1 MPKPVGLATNLVSTA
16 LGRLWGLPAKR
27 NRVRVARAV
36 EIPMRDGVN
45 LLADHYIP
53 VTAERVPTVLVRCPY
68 GRGFPYNMLTAQLF
82 AERGYHVLFQSTRG
96 TFGSGGTF
104 TPAVSEPD
112 DAHDTVAWL
121 RKQAWFDG
129 RLATAGGSYLGYTQW
144 ALAMDP
150 PPELTAMVVM
160 IGVHDIGRA
169 AYQQGPLDLYNMLS
183 WSELISHQERVGP
196 VRGLVRMVRAERRL
210 AGTVARLPL
219 RGAMDEVGGDGAPWY
234 DEWVDHSDVTD
245 PYWRP
250 FRVTEALQRSTVPT
264 LLIGGWYDYFL
275 DQTLKQYSAL
285 RSRDVDVALTIGPWT
300 HLTVDNKISVSQT
313 ISWLDA
319 HAAGRSPVRREAPVQ
334 VFVGGAEQW
343 GNYQDW
349 PPAGV
354 EYTLYLRSD
363 GKLADSAPTES
374 GATSFRYDPADPTP
388 SVGGR
393 VMAPSGGAKD
403 NRKLEARDDVLVF
416 TTEPLAHTV
425 EVHGAPTVELHVTS
439 DNAHADLFARMCD
452 VAPDGRSANITDQI
466 IRCTDVDTVP
476 GEVRTVRIALD
487 PTAHR
492 FKPGHRIRLQISG
505 GAFPRF
511 ARNLGTGEA
520 QGTATATRV
529 ARHTVHHDPTR
540 PSRVSLPVTV
550 A

>member
-1 MPKPVGLATNLVSTA
+1 MPL
-16 LGRLWGLPAKR
+16 RQ
-27 NRVRVARAV
+27 
-36 EIPMRDGVN
+36 
-45 LLADHYIP
+45 
-53 VTAERVPTVLVRCPY
+53 
-68 GRGFPYNMLTAQLF
+68 GFPYNMLTAQLF

-112 DAHDTVAWL
+112 DAHDTVVWL
-121 RKQAWFDG
+121 RKQDWFDG

-144 ALAMDP
+144 SLAMDP

-169 AYQQGPLDLYNMLS
+169 AYRQGPLDLYNMLS

-210 AGTVARLPL
+210 ASTVARLPL
-219 RGAMDEVGGDGAPWY
+219 RGAMDEVGGNGAPWY
-234 DEWVDHSDVTD
+234 DEWVDHTDVTD
-245 PYWRP
+245 PCWRP
-250 FRVTEALQRSTVPT
+250 FRVTEALQRTTVPT
-264 LLIGGWYDYFL
+264 LLIGGWHDYFL
-275 DQTLKQYSAL
+275 DQTLEQYSAL
-285 RSRDVDVALTIGPWT
+285 RSRGIDVALTIGPWT
-300 HLTVDNKISVSQT
+300 HLTVDNKISIPQA

-334 VFVGGAEQW
+334 VFVGGAGQW
-343 GNYQDW
+343 ENYADW
-349 PPAGV
+349 PLPGV
-354 EYTLYLRSD
+354 ESTFYLRSD
-363 GKLADSAPTES
+363 GKLADSALVEP

-416 TTEPLAHTV
+416 TTEPLTQAV

-439 DNAHADLFARMCD
+439 DNAHADLFARICD
-452 VAPDGRSANITDQI
+452 VAPDGRSFNITDQI
-466 IRCTDVDTVP
+466 VRCTDADTVP
-476 GEVRTVRIALD
+476 GQVRTVRIALD

-520 QGTATATRV
+520 PGTATAIRAT
-529 ARHTVHHDPTR
+529 RHTIHHDATR
-540 PSRVSLPVTV
+540 PSRVSLPIAV